1 MTPLADLQREELPGV
16 AKGAA
21 FTLVFEFLDK
31 VLGFAFV
38 ILVPRLIGLAD
49 FGILNICVSI
59 THILTAVSLAGL
71 PAGIVREGSIYS
83 QRGDWGRFRGLLR
96 FTLRFNATTSL
107 LLGAA
112 LALSARPMAAWF
124 LHTPE
129 HAWTLWVA
137 AATVPFVGGAL
148 ILLQFSLSLRVV
160 RHAAMVK
167 LFFES
172 FLKIVFFLALF
183 AAGLELGA
191 ALGGFSLSM
200 AACFLI
206 AVFLL
211 WRLLRRLPAAATV
224 PIDGRGLL
232 RYTLPL
238 VGPALYGNLILW
250 ADILLLGY
258 YVENPVVGL
267 FSLAI
272 KVIFIPDVIP
282 KAFAAPVAPRLAS
295 LLDRGDTASWHE
307 LYHQVGRWTLSLAL
321 PCYLFLFLRS
331 DLCLQVLGREFVPA
345 SLYVTVLCL
354 GPLLGA
360 ALGPAESLLNMGG
373 HSRWQLGNSLVA
385 LSVNLVAGLIFLPG
399 GGAGAMAWIISGTV
413 FLYALLLGGEVIGL
427 YRFFPLSIAQL
438 RVLLAAVPGLLFLLC
453 VRHAPIVAP
462 PRLEILLEGFLF
474 TAIYAASLF
483 LFSVNAR
490 DREVIAQMMRRIRD
504 HLGQSGRPDQPSKY
518 L

>member
-31 VLGFAFV
+31 VLGFVFV

-49 FGILNICVSI
+49 FGIFNICVSI
-59 THILTAVSLAGL
+59 THLLTTLSLAGL
-71 PAGIVREGSIYS
+71 PAGIVREGSILA
-83 QRGDWGRFRGLLR
+83 QREEWGRLRGLLR

-112 LALSARPMAAWF
+112 LALCARPVSAWF
-124 LHTPE
+124 LHSPDL
-129 HAWTLWVA
+129 AWTLWVA

-148 ILLQFSLSLRVV
+148 ALVQFSMSLRIV
-160 RHAAMVK
+160 RHAAIVK

-172 FLKIVFFLALF
+172 FLKILFFLALY
-183 AAGLELGA
+183 AAGLGLGA

-200 AACFLI
+200 AVCYLI
-206 AVFLL
+206 AAFLL
-211 WRLLRRLPAAATV
+211 WRLLRRLPAAVPV
-224 PIDGRGLL
+224 PIDGLSLL

-238 VGPALYGNLILW
+238 VGPALYANIILW

-267 FSLAI
+267 FSLAL
-272 KVIFIPDVIP
+272 KVVLIPDVIP
-282 KAFAAPVAPRLAS
+282 KAFAAPVAPRLAAM
-295 LLDRGDTASWHE
+295 LDQGETASWQE
-307 LYHQVGRWTLSLAL
+307 LYHQVGRWALSLAL
-321 PCYLFLFLRS
+321 PCYIFLFLRS
-331 DLCLQVLGREFVPA
+331 SLCLEVLGKEFLPA
-345 SLYVTVLCL
+345 SLYMTVLCL

-360 ALGPAESLLNMGG
+360 AIGPAESLLNMGG

-385 LSVNLVAGLIFLPG
+385 LAVNLVAGLILLPNS
-399 GGAGAMAWIISGTV
+399 GAWGMAWIISGTV
-413 FLYALLLGGEVIGL
+413 FLYALMLGAEVIGL
-427 YRFFPLSIAQL
+427 FRFFPLSIAQL
-438 RVLLAAVPGLLFLLC
+438 RVLLSAVPGLLFLLY
-453 VRHAPIVAP
+453 VRQAPLLAA

-474 TAIYAASLF
+474 TAIYAGSLF
-483 LFSVNAR
+483 LISVNAR
-490 DREVIAQMMRRIRD
+490 DREVLAQMLGRIRD
-504 HLGQSGRPDQPSKY
+504 HLGQSSRSDQPAKY